1 MVEVVLPARTTPCT
15 YQAINASEDEAPGP
29 TKPPT
34 DPGLL
39 WVYATACDKCNRGKR
54 QCVVDELG
62 SVCAGC
68 KARKYK
74 CDHTGN
80 LEARTKFI
88 KRTRTKSELDDEVV
102 VVATKGKSKRQADP
116 VVRVKR
122 EKRA

>member
-1 MVEVVLPARTTPCT
+1 MVEVVLPARTTPRT
-15 YQAINASEDEAPGP
+15 YQAIDASEDEAPGP

-74 CDHTGN
+74 CDHMGN
-80 LEARTKFI
+80 LKAWTKFI
-88 KRTRTKSELDDEVV
+88 KRTRTESERM
-102 VVATKGKSKRQADP
+102 TRWWWSQRKGKANDRLTL
-116 VVRVKR
+116 RFR
-122 EKRA
+122 